1 MLQIDLDAEER
12 EILLDILANELSD
25 LRMEIADTDR
35 KEFRDMLAR
44 RKAVLGKVIEALGGQ
59 SPAV

>member
-12 EILLDILANELSD
+12 EILRTILENDLSD

-35 KEFRDMLAR
+35 QEFREMLAR
-44 RKAVLGKVIEALGGQ
+44 RKAVLGRVIEALGGP
-59 SPAV
+59 SPPA